1 MSKNYNY
8 AFRRQ
13 YSKALE
19 TLVYLA
25 TKDQRQFWI
34 LKTIY
39 LADKE
44 HLKLYGRQ
52 IFDDRY
58 IAMRLGP
65 VPSLAYDIVKS
76 VRANSTGYLF
86 PEPEPSTALNAPDIY
101 TVVAQQGREANID
114 LLSDSEIKCLNDAYN
129 KIKDLTLEEVKELT
143 HDAAYEA
150 ADRNDEM
157 SIRDVIET
165 LENSAEVLDYIYTQ

>member
-1 MSKNYNY
+1 MNRDYV
-8 AFRRQ
+8 FRRR

-25 TKDQRQFWI
+25 RKDQRQYWI

-58 IAMRLGP
+58 IAMSLGP

-76 VRANSTGYLF
+76 VRADSARFSF
-86 PEPEPSTALNAPDIY
+86 PEPMPSTALNAPDNY
-101 TVVAQQGREANID
+101 TVVAQRNREADMD
-114 LLSDSEIKCLNDAYN
+114 LLSESEIKCLNDAHN
-129 KIKDLTLEEVKELT
+129 MIKDLTIEEVKKLT
-143 HDAAYEA
+143 HDAAYKA
-150 ADRNDEM
+150 ADENDEM
-157 SIRDVIET
+157 SIKDVIKT
-165 LENSAEVLDYIYTQ
+165 LENSAEILDYMYEE